1 MRGSLLLLS
10 ALLLLESTDGNG
22 YDQLSQQD
30 KKIID
35 KAIQKA
41 NEGHGKTKHLDF
53 DSILKVDSAKRML
66 NVLLKPTS
74 CDRTEPFVHRK
85 DCKIQNEKPQVSCID
100 CRGVMTCFLLR
111 EQEKIKQTVSNC
123 LNPPTHIHGAAH
135 PMSRKTGKEEQTENY
150 QQTGC
155 LGCI

>member
-22 YDQLSQQD
+22 YDQLGQHD
-30 KKIID
+30 TDIID
-35 KAIQKA
+35 RAIKAA
-41 NEGHGKTKHLDF
+41 NERHGKTKHLDF
-53 DSILKVDSAKRML
+53 DSILRVDSAKRML
-66 NVLLKPTS
+66 NVLLKPTI

-85 DCKIQNEKPQVSCID
+85 DCKIQNKATPQVSCID
-100 CRGVMTCFLLR
+100 CRGEMTCFLLR
-111 EQEKIKQTVSNC
+111 EQEKIKQTVDKC
-123 LNPPTHIHGAAH
+123 LNPPKRSHIAGSVNLLA
-135 PMSRKTGKEEQTENY
+135 QTAEDE

>member
-22 YDQLSQQD
+22 YDQLSQHD
-30 KKIID
+30 TDIID
-35 KAIQKA
+35 RAIKAA
-41 NEGHGKTKHLDF
+41 NERHGKTKHLDF
-53 DSILKVDSAKRML
+53 DSILRVDYDKRML
-66 NVLLKPTS
+66 NVLLKPTT

-85 DCKIQNEKPQVSCID
+85 DCKIRNPKATPQVSCID
-100 CRGVMTCFLLR
+100 CRGEMTCFLLI
-111 EQEKIKQTVSNC
+111 EDKKIKQNVSNC
-123 LNPPTHIHGAAH
+123 LNPPKRSHIAGSVNLLA
-135 PMSRKTGKEEQTENY
+135 QTAEDE